1 MARLLYI
8 QQLIIAN
15 VHLISAHLCTEIP
28 NRIKIPTESLL
39 NKDHLLIWWF
49 KKKI

>member
-28 NRIKIPTESLL
+28 NRIKVPTESLL
-39 NKDHLLIWWF
+39 KDHLVIWWYE
-49 KKKI
+49 KKI